1 MSVRSFQGAEIFRLA
16 SEMLGSHSSSITR
29 DTGVKVTGV
38 ASWKLA
44 ATQSEFFETAK
55 TKPATDVITACMMNY
70 RTDGGAAGRVYRIC
84 TAGDNG
90 GNPGRWYLAQEARQ
104 LKIYSNAD
112 VEQAAGT
119 TVNLNAFNHITL
131 MDDGTTAYLF
141 LNGNLTPDMTWVHGQ
156 GAWNAKPWGPSSVQ
170 TVGKAISN
178 THHFDDVICF
188 DDQDGRMDK
197 ITPGG
202 WDGDTTWRVE
212 RATPNGD
219 VETGFTPSTA
229 GSHYVLVDEDVPDKT
244 DYVWAPLANS
254 LKRITREAGTDYG
267 LPAAGS
273 KWGFTHDTSPAGNEW
288 TDSIFDA
295 IATGLEDTTDSVK
308 ELMDILDMADM
319 SPGSERIRAVRYLN
333 QQEIADPENRFYLWR
348 DTVLIGP
355 SDPAVAEAARRRLAQ
370 VI

>member
-1 MSVRSFQGAEIFRLA
+1 MSIRSFQGAEIFNLTA
-16 SEMLGSHSSSITR
+16 EMLSGSSSSITR

-44 ATQSEFFETAK
+44 ATQSEFFSTAK
-55 TKPATDVITACMMNY
+55 TKPATDVIAACMMNY
-70 RTDGGAAGRVYRIC
+70 RTDGGAGGRVYRIC

-119 TVNLNAFNHITL
+119 TVDLNVFNHIAL
-131 MDDGTTAYLF
+131 MDDGTTAYVF

-156 GAWNAKPWGPSSVQ
+156 GAWNAKQWGPSSVQ

-178 THHFDDVICF
+178 AHHFDDVICF

-197 ITPGG
+197 ITPSD

-212 RATPNGD
+212 RATPNANVVTD
-219 VETGFTPSTA
+219 FNTTGGA
-229 GSHYVLVDEDVPDKT
+229 NHWEVVDEDVADTT
-244 DYVWAPLANS
+244 DYVDPVTHTTPVNPIA
-254 LKRITREAGTDYG
+254 REGGTDFN
-267 LPAAGS
+267 LS
-273 KWGFTHDTSPAGNEW
+273 VQTHGFTYDLSPAGNEW
-288 TDSIFDA
+288 TDAIYDA
-295 IATGLEDTTDSVK
+295 LATGRHHTPSGDK
-308 ELMDILDMADM
+308 ELLGLVDVASFTMGA
-319 SPGSERIRAVRYLN
+319 ERIRAVRYITQLDLSPN
-333 QQEIADPENRFYLWR
+333 QFNIYMWR

-355 SDPAVAEAARRRLAQ
+355 DDPAVAAGRR
-370 VI
+370 IFIT